1 MKAKGVKPLKLT
13 QRQIGSVKQKQMAA
27 FIPLIHELKKNLRD
41 KGHGGD
47 WGANRYRGEGPTIF
61 ASMKR
66 EKDYQIFTKIG
77 HKEAMDSAIEG
88 KGIYILPFTTEVV
101 LENPVE
107 DDFEDARKTTDA
119 VERFEYQQLTSS
131 LYPDLSKID
140 QARRMQES
148 GTFRTMAE
156 ITSGTKAP
164 SVRPIKVRGMTDKRM
179 RAQVL
184 GLQPTPLETLSANE
198 SRRLRNRIRD
208 YIYRRYEKVATE
220 KLGKKK
226 VTEKEFL
233 TQLEKLGADEVA
245 LMDALLEGHERYI
258 DSTPSTI
265 NDFSR
270 LIMAYHKMRSK
281 NTPYLR
287 EIVPS
292 LMEAISQ
299 TPGLFKGFEQ
309 KFLDAISPTAQNLLN
324 AQTIH
329 LIYDLEG
336 DVLVPSTGLKL
347 WQYIAYG
354 EVEPEAFVDPAFVSD
369 ETKKSVNRLMASHMY
384 DGTSAA
390 KAVIQASKE
399 AFLSKKGV
407 ADIGLNIVA
416 ENNLDANDVPKAV
429 AEGLDEAN
437 EARNK
442 HELFADLFS
451 IRNKEGKQSGPET
464 RRRIMGELTRRGLAF
479 TISAPG
485 YKSNPAEGTTK
496 EGGAYYAAEEAEAI
510 FSDLENQ
517 KQADMK
523 RFEEN
528 IEKQYSDEAK
538 ERVDALKKAGN
549 KYIKDLKAKHEE
561 LESNLDKQNK
571 KNLELAAKKIKKL
584 TDAREKA
591 IAKADANF
599 KATTQKL
606 LDQRKESEKKL
617 KEDFEADKKKLA
629 ATFQKKKDTLQKKN
643 IKKSGE
649 LKENDEKIKSQMEK
663 IKAMKDRSK
672 KNQETFLKLKDS
684 RDKIRERRRK
694 EAEQHK
700 KALAE
705 LESKHKKQIEAR
717 KAKGAENR
725 KSNDKKWQAKLD
737 EQTGKSKKEISD
749 LDKQLKKSKEEQKA
763 ASETFKAN
771 QKALKGKHE
780 TEIEELKD
788 SALGRGEYFSAGTV
802 SEDTGFY
809 LIPLYSPG
817 FSKNPK
823 GWNGKWAVPTMQV
836 LDEYAEVMADSAQ
849 NISALNLL
857 FLIAARA
864 KALYDY
870 ELKESETML
879 IYSMLDPYDEDA
891 APDNVI
897 EIEDAYDKELG
908 SGETSGVTEALEGLL
923 EGEATSR
930 AGLYRNPPANIL
942 PYGISPSEL
951 AEPFNKQRAEY
962 IFTRLTDS
970 IKNKRRGKKKDTP
983 PPPLSWNDATK
994 KYNKLKLPEG
1004 NGKIER
1010 LIHGVADGTIEPPKG
1025 DKDVTKHFA
1034 QGTLKELFKKETLP
1048 IETYPTGKHDIT
1060 ALKAFMELVE
1070 AHKSDIGSKTSRQ
1083 GLSSVG
1089 AFAAPDLEA
1098 AIKMLDSPT
1107 ATGGLI
1113 MTKAGEYRV
1122 VMPAEQSKHM
1132 RSGWEPI
1139 QYEREAGYFM
1149 PPEQAKGLSRAKAN
1163 PSFDSIGSEIDDL
1176 IENDQLTILTML
1188 EAMDNHKIKNGTALM
1203 RTFKNMTSHADPET
1217 RKQMQNLWAMKN
1229 TKKITNDYGLRQIW
1243 LDIIFNKYGP
1253 SGKLDFSAIDGR
1265 FTDPNASTLPRQA
1278 TRSMAEAAAQT
1289 RANKTG
1295 RPVFLWK
1302 DTAGMGE
1309 PAEWNLSVI
1318 DPGPAP
1324 GRVPNLR
1331 FEPLVD
1337 TNPPEVR
1344 HECSYRK
1351 TKRSK
1356 ACGNRLTKMRNGRLY
1371 KCKKCGAKYEE
1382 R

>member
-1 MKAKGVKPLKLT
+1 MKATGVKPLNLT
-13 QRQIGSVKQKQMAA
+13 QRQIGSVKKKQMAA
-27 FIPLIHELKKNLRD
+27 FIPLIHELKQELRE

-47 WGANRYRGEGPTIF
+47 WNANRYRGEGPTIF

-66 EKDYQIFTKIG
+66 DKGNQVFTKIG
-77 HKEAMDSAIEG
+77 HKEAMDRAIEG
-88 KGIYILPFTTEVV
+88 KGIYILPFTREVM

-107 DDFEDARKTTDA
+107 DDFEDALKTTDA

-164 SVRPIKVRGMTDKRM
+164 TVRPIKVRGMTDKKM

-198 SRRLRNRIRD
+198 SRRLRKRIRD
-208 YIYRRYEKVATE
+208 YIYRRYEKVAEE
-220 KLGKKK
+220 KLGDKD
-226 VTEKEFL
+226 VTEEEFL
-233 TQLEKLGADEVA
+233 AELEKLGANEIA

-258 DSTPSTI
+258 DSTPSTV

-270 LIMAYHKMRSK
+270 IIMAYHKMRSK
-281 NTPYLR
+281 NTPYMR
-287 EIVPS
+287 ELVPS
-292 LMEAISQ
+292 LMEAMSQ
-299 TPGLFKGFEQ
+299 TPGLFKGFET
-309 KFLDAISPTAQNLLN
+309 KFLNTISPTAQNLLSS
-324 AQTIH
+324 QTIH

-336 DVLVPSTGLKL
+336 DVLVPDTGLSWWK
-347 WQYIAYG
+347 YIAYG
-354 EVEPEAFVDPAFVSD
+354 EIEPEAFVDPAFVTT
-369 ETKKSVNRLMASHMY
+369 ETKKSVNRFMASHYY

-416 ENNLDANDVPKAV
+416 ENDLDSEGAIKAV
-429 AEGLDEAN
+429 AEGLDNAN
-437 EARNK
+437 TATNN

-451 IRNKEGKQSGPET
+451 IRDGNGVQSGPET
-464 RRRIMGELTRRGLAF
+464 RRKIMGELTRRGLAF

-485 YKSNPAEGTTK
+485 YKSNPATGTTE
-496 EGGAYYAAEEAEAI
+496 EGLGLTYAAEDVEAI
-510 FSDLENQ
+510 YSDLENR
-517 KQADMK
+517 KEEEMK
-523 RFEEN
+523 RFEED
-528 IEKQYSDEAK
+528 IQKQYSDEAK
-538 ERVDALKKAGN
+538 GKVKALKKAGE
-549 KYIKDLKAKHEE
+549 KHIKDLKAKHEE
-561 LESNLDKQNK
+561 IEANLEEENE
-571 KNLELAAKKIKKL
+571 KNLKLAAKKIKKL
-584 TDAREKA
+584 REAREKA
-591 IAKADANF
+591 IAKAD
-599 KATTQKL
+599 KKILATTQKL
-606 LDQRKESEKKL
+606 EDRRIESEKKIRE
-617 KEDFEADKKKLA
+617 KGEADKKKL
-629 ATFQKKKDTLQKKN
+629 TDVFQKKKDDLLKKN
-643 IKKSGE
+643 KKVSGE
-649 LKENDEKIKSQMEK
+649 LNEKDVELKSKMKEIK
-663 IKAMKDRSK
+663 
-672 KNQETFLKLKDS
+672 FLKDQRGRNKVRFEKL
-684 RDKIRERRRK
+684 REERNEILERKKK
-694 EAEQHK
+694 EAERHK
-700 KALAE
+700 EALAKLKSE
-705 LESKHKKQIEAR
+705 HEKKQKEKLAEGKANR
-717 KAKGAENR
+717 KANE
-725 KSNDKKWQAKLD
+725 KKWQARLD
-737 EQTGKSKKEISD
+737 KIKGESKKEVAK
-749 LDKQLKKSKEEQKA
+749 LETELKIEENSRKRAKETYEA
-763 ASETFKAN
+763 GV
-771 QKALKGKHE
+771 KALKGKHE
-780 TEIEELKD
+780 TEIEKLKD

-802 SEDTGFY
+802 SADTGFY

-817 FSKNPK
+817 FTKNPK
-823 GWNGKWAVPTMQV
+823 GWNGKWVVPTMQV

-879 IYSMLDPYDEDA
+879 IYSMLDPFDPEA
-891 APDNVI
+891 APDVI
-897 EIEDAYDKELG
+897 EVE
-908 SGETSGVTEALEGLL
+908 ETSATVEAMEALAEGV
-923 EGEATSR
+923 TSR

-942 PYGISPSEL
+942 PYGVSPDNL
-951 AEPFNKQRAEY
+951 AEPFDKQRAEY
-962 IFTRLTDS
+962 IFDRLTTN
-970 IKNKRRGKKKDTP
+970 IKKRREAKKKPSGP
-983 PPPLSWNDATK
+983 PKPKNFKTYTSRFG
-994 KYNKLKLPEG
+994 KLKLP
-1004 NGKIER
+1004 
-1010 LIHGVADGTIEPPKG
+1010 D
-1025 DKDVTKHFA
+1025 DKDKIDNLLNDIAKGEIKPPGSNEQVTKIFT
-1034 QGTLKELFKKETLP
+1034 QRTLKELFAQESLP
-1048 IETYPTGKHDIT
+1048 NYPTGNHSDN
-1060 ALKAFMELVE
+1060 AQKAFNDLIESK
-1070 AHKSDIGSKTSRQ
+1070 KSDLGPKTSRQ

-1098 AIKMLDSPT
+1098 AIKMLDSPN

-1132 RSGWEPI
+1132 QSGWEPI

-1163 PSFDSIGSEIDDL
+1163 PSFDSVKSEIDYL
-1176 IENDQLTILTML
+1176 RHNDQLTLLTML
-1188 EAMDNHKIKNGTALM
+1188 EAMDNHDIKNA
-1203 RTFKNMTSHADPET
+1203 RTLVRNFKDLKATDPITWRQMNSRWAKEHAKYVT
-1217 RKQMQNLWAMKN
+1217 R
-1229 TKKITNDYGLRQIW
+1229 DYGLREIW
-1243 LDIIFNKYGP
+1243 KELAEQEIQLHSRY
-1253 SGKLDFSAIDGR
+1253 
-1265 FTDPNASTLPRQA
+1265 TDPNASTLPRQT

-1295 RPVFLWK
+1295 QTVFLWR
-1302 DTAGMGE
+1302 DTMGMGE
-1309 PAEWNLSVI
+1309 SVEWNISVI

-1331 FEPLVD
+1331 FEPLVE
-1337 TNPPEVR
+1337 TNPPEER